1 MDVSLYREVIDAR
14 EKINDI
20 PALSHQEEKVIEYL
34 KANENRITTKE
45 AELVLDVA
53 ERRARKILKD
63 MVSKEILERV
73 GRTTNTH
80 YRMKDIDAK

>member
-1 MDVSLYREVIDAR
+1 MPV
-14 EKINDI
+14 INDI
-20 PALSHQEEKVIEYL
+20 PVLSHQEEKVIEYL
-34 KANENRITTKE
+34 KENENRITTKE
-45 AELVLDVA
+45 AEKLLAVA

-80 YRMKDIDAK
+80 YRMKDKMLNN

>member
-1 MDVSLYREVIDAR
+1 MYMPV
-14 EKINDI
+14 INDI
-20 PALSHQEEKVIEYL
+20 PVLSHQEEKVIEYL
-34 KANENRITTKE
+34 KENENRITTKE
-45 AELVLDVA
+45 AEKLLAVA

-80 YRMKDIDAK
+80 YRMNDKMLNN